1 MKLAK
6 NMKTRNLK
14 QKLLC
19 MIYFIKKLL
28 FKFLKNCRIPFED
41 AIFNYLRVLCTLFR
55 SFWEN
60 LVK

>member
-19 MIYFIKKLL
+19 MIYFIKKL
-28 FKFLKNCRIPFED
+28 C
-41 AIFNYLRVLCTLFR
+41 YL
-55 SFWEN
+55 SFWKIVASP
-60 LVK
+60 LKMQFLIIFVYYVHYLDHSGKT